1 MFIFNGIS
9 SDDIN
14 GAKIKVISLPS
25 IAKSKEK
32 ISNIAVDGRDGDLT
46 EITGYDAETK
56 TIKGDYFGKNIDF
69 LYSWLDGEG
78 ELILSNQM
86 DRFYEVRILSVELE
100 EYLKNRYEITIKYKQ
115 QPFGYLLL
123 GKEAIEITKTTAIYN
138 PGNHPSKPYIKVY
151 GSGDITLNL
160 NNTNV
165 VLKDVSNFIEID
177 SKRGNCYVTDSNG
190 VITDTNDKM
199 YSPFPVLEKGTTN
212 ISWTGNVSK
221 IEIIPRWCCK

>member
-1 MFIFNGIS
+1 MFVFNNIS
-9 SDDIN
+9 SDNIN
-14 GAKIKVISLPS
+14 GEKIKVISLPS

-32 ISNIAVDGRDGDLT
+32 ITHIAVDGRDGDLT
-46 EITGYDAETK
+46 EINGYDAETK
-56 TIKGDYFGKNIDF
+56 TIKGDFYGNNIDF

-78 ELILSNQM
+78 ELILSNQI

-123 GKEAIEITKTTAIYN
+123 GKEAIQITEPTTIYN
-138 PGNHPSKPYIKVY
+138 PGNHSSKPYIKIY
-151 GSGDITLNL
+151 GSGNITLSF

-177 SKRGNCYVTDSNG
+177 SKKGNCYVTDSNG
-190 VITDTNDKM
+190 VVTDTNDKM
-199 YSPFPVLEKGTTN
+199 YSPFPQLETGETN